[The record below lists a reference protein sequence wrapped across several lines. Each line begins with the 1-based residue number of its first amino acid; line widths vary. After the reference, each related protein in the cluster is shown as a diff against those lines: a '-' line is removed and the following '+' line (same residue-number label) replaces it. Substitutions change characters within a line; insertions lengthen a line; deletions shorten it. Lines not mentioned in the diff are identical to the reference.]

1 MRRYIEANVKM
12 RSIAPFAGK
21 PEVFTIGG
29 FSAITAD
36 GRDFIFDWENFTADV
51 SHDDDGRAVLDV
63 TLYDFDKEFIKDSQ
77 MNQESSVS
85 FDEITAEFLS
95 KITFT
100 EIFYECYIAD
110 SDRDSDFLRL
120 ELSSFVINQTD
131 ADTNASHET
140 SFKVPQT
147 EIDRYNRGE
156 GLDLNF
162 NLFEK
167 MLSNKKNILDE
178 VKAILETEEDIGKRI
193 ALITNV
199 VDNNFSAEEKLVY
212 KNYSLSTYLSYLL
225 YYYRK
230 TTPEFMQ
237 TDYVVIHDFVSYC
250 EKRSAF
256 LENLS

>member
-1 MRRYIEANVKM
+1 MRYIEANVKM

-29 FSAITAD
+29 FYATTAD
-36 GRDFIFDWENFTADV
+36 GRDFIFDWENYTADI
-51 SHDDDGRAVLDV
+51 SYDDDGRIVFDV
-63 TLYDFDKEFIKDSQ
+63 WLYDFDEIFIKDSQ
-77 MNQESSVS
+77 ENQENAVS

-95 KITFT
+95 EIKFT

-120 ELSSFVINQTD
+120 ELSDFVITQTD
-131 ADTNASHET
+131 ANTNASHEN
-140 SFKVPQT
+140 SFKVPQI

-156 GLDLNF
+156 GLDFNF

-178 VKAILETEEDIGKRI
+178 IKAILKTEEDIGKRI
-193 ALITNV
+193 ALITNII
-199 VDNNFSAEEKLVY
+199 DNNFSAEEKLVY